1 MHDCLVD
8 SFIDYMI
15 IKILYIKLN
24 RLMARI
30 SHFSYSVEFQYLQY
44 CFIILL
50 SVCVLQHIP
59 LIFSQRLKKVY
70 HTLCFPVEAAVC

>member
-1 MHDCLVD
+1 MHDCLMD

-59 LIFSQRLKKVY
+59 LIFSQSSS
-70 HTLCFPVEAAVC
+70 HCLCFPVEAAVC